1 MIEALASGASMS
13 IVLVANIAVNL
24 IAFVAIL
31 AFVDGILMWLGGMV
45 GKPDLSFEVFMLFLL
60 GRVL

>member
-1 MIEALASGASMS
+1 MS
-13 IVLVANIAVNL
+13 IVLVANIAVNM

-45 GKPDLSFEVFMLFLL
+45 GRPDLSFEVRYF
-60 GRVL
+60 